1 MDPDFH
7 CYQVSCSEIE
17 SYLQEMLNT
26 VGSVALLAEGRDL
39 KYVTVSSVKKV
50 FKNYVKSDLFLDQ
63 RFLDLQKI
71 I

>member
-1 MDPDFH
+1 
-7 CYQVSCSEIE
+7 
-17 SYLQEMLNT
+17 MLNT